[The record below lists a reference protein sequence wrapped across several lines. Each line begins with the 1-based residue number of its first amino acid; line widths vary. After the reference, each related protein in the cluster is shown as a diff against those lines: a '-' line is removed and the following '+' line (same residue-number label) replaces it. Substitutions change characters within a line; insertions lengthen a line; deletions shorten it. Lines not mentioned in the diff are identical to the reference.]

1 MSSPISFKTSASYRL
16 CVALEFL
23 SVQRTH
29 TIAVRCRRVAP
40 STASQ
45 AAAQLDGAV
54 SAIPSK
60 AAATVA
66 DRRVRF
72 GPKTDIALSAT
83 SVAGI
88 FLDEALSAILERKE
102 RP

>member
-1 MSSPISFKTSASYRL
+1 HVLANSFKTSASDRL

-40 STASQ
+40 STAS
-45 AAAQLDGAV
+45 L
-54 SAIPSK
+54 

-66 DRRVRF
+66 RWRVCFAPESGHR
-72 GPKTDIALSAT
+72 
-83 SVAGI
+83 SVI
-88 FLDEALSAILERKE
+88 RILKMK
-102 RP
+102 PV